1 MTRRQASD
9 ELLLGEWACL
19 GLLAL
24 GPAHGFALASRLRPE
39 GDVGRVW
46 SLSRALTYRALE
58 QLQVRGLIVAAGEEQ
73 GIAGGTRTLF
83 TPTDDGRSELRRW
96 LDAPVAHLR
105 DLRSELLLKLVLA
118 RLNGVRTTA
127 LVRRQREV
135 VARMVAVTDAAIIET
150 PDDVVAL
157 WRAESARAA
166 QRFLESLPS

>member
-1 MTRRQASD
+1 
-9 ELLLGEWACL
+9 
-19 GLLAL
+19 
-24 GPAHGFALASRLRPE
+24 
-39 GDVGRVW
+39 
-46 SLSRALTYRALE
+46 
-58 QLQVRGLIVAAGEEQ
+58 
-73 GIAGGTRTLF
+73 F
-83 TPTDDGRSELRRW
+83 TPTDEGRSELRRW

>member
-58 QLQVRGLIVAAGEEQ
+58 QLRVRGLIVAAGEEQ

-83 TPTDDGRSELRRW
+83 TPTDEGRSELRRW
-96 LDAPVAHLR
+96 LDAP
-105 DLRSELLLKLVLA
+105 
-118 RLNGVRTTA
+118 
-127 LVRRQREV
+127 
-135 VARMVAVTDAAIIET
+135 
-150 PDDVVAL
+150 
-157 WRAESARAA
+157 
-166 QRFLESLPS
+166 

>member
-1 MTRRQASD
+1 MNRRQAAD

-24 GPAHGFALASRLRPE
+24 GPAHGFALAARLRPE

-58 QLQVRGLIVAAGEEQ
+58 QLEVRGLIAAAGEEQ

-83 TPTDDGRSELRRW
+83 ALTENGRAELRRW
-96 LDAPVAHLR
+96 LEAPVLHLR

-118 RLNGVRTTA
+118 RLAGVRATA
-127 LVRRQREV
+127 LVRRQREA
-135 VARMVAVTDAAIIET
+135 VARMVAVTDAAVAEA

-157 WRAESARAA
+157 WRAESTRAA
-166 QRFLESLPS
+166 QRFLDSLAP